1 MRWKIII
8 EKLKIIVLNAMDKY
22 NCHDIF
28 FKMVRFIPNRKVLKK
43 SSYIID
49 KENSLCFASEFCS
62 TNPAGGIELNEK
74 VLQELGIKSQAFVD
88 ELIEDLSKVTDPA
101 TGDNIFEWVQTRE
114 TLFGGKYIH
123 MFPPIIFNLKE
134 DYGVNWN
141 LFTDLIGVNVTHKK
155 ISGGHR
161 EKGVFL
167 FDEPLN
173 SFPSNITELYS
184 FILNIFHE
192 NSSNK

>member
-1 MRWKIII
+1 MQLR
-8 EKLKIIVLNAMDKY
+8 
-22 NCHDIF
+22 
-28 FKMVRFIPNRKVLKK
+28 
-43 SSYIID
+43 
-49 KENSLCFASEFCS
+49 
-62 TNPAGGIELNEK
+62 G
-74 VLQELGIKSQAFVD
+74 
-88 ELIEDLSKVTDPA
+88 KVTDPA

-123 MFPPIIFNLKE
+123 MFPPIVFNLKE

-173 SFPSNITELYS
+173 SFPSNITELHS